1 MRTFFFV
8 FCFTISTL
16 VFTQR
21 NSGVKFGLG
30 INTISS
36 NREDIPEFDQ
46 HFEINSV
53 TSFHAGYS
61 WNLPISQKWSLQID
75 ALYDR
80 KGWECKLTDDQYY
93 STDIYNPITGE
104 IQIYV
109 PSDNY
114 IYSYYNLPITVTY
127 SINNKFF
134 VEAGGELSGTF
145 EITESIDYGVVIG
158 CGYVTKYA
166 DASLRYIYGFKNVN
180 TEDMPFEDKH
190 RTIQFSLTIPVFKHV
205 MRK

>member
-1 MRTFFFV
+1 MIYVIIINIINMRTFFFV

-36 NREDIPEFDQ
+36 NRGDIPEFDQ

-61 WNLPISQKWSLQID
+61 WNLHISQKWSLQID

-80 KGWECKLTDDQYY
+80 KDG
-93 STDIYNPITGE
+93 
-104 IQIYV
+104 
-109 PSDNY
+109 
-114 IYSYYNLPITVTY
+114 
-127 SINNKFF
+127 
-134 VEAGGELSGTF
+134 
-145 EITESIDYGVVIG
+145 
-158 CGYVTKYA
+158 
-166 DASLRYIYGFKNVN
+166 NVN
-180 TEDMPFEDKH
+180 
-190 RTIQFSLTIPVFKHV
+190 
-205 MRK
+205 